1 MKNILKKRRN
11 RYLFAFL
18 GMIILLL
25 IPTIK
30 PLFIITF
37 GEEVHLRVEGYDPTD
52 PFKGDFVRLGYET
65 DFIPKELL
73 SSEIISMNQDDY
85 YRTLDDNRLYIELV
99 RDGDLYVVKQVTLD
113 KPDGLFIRAN
123 YSWSQFDY
131 ENNNELIGI
140 TVSLSMD
147 RFYVPEGTGKAYE
160 DMINNGEAY
169 SVIKIING
177 YGVLTDLRTN

>member
-11 RYLFAFL
+11 VYIFAFI
-18 GMIILLL
+18 GMLILLL

-52 PFKGDFVRLGYET
+52 PFKGDYVRLGYEN

-73 SSEIISMNQDDY
+73 SEELIRMNIGSYYRNVDDY
-85 YRTLDDNRLYIELV
+85 KLYLELIKE
-99 RDGDLYVVKQVTLD
+99 GDLYVVKQVTLD
-113 KPDGLFIRAN
+113 KPDGLFIRAD
-123 YSWSQFDY
+123 YEWAQFDY
-131 ENNNELIGI
+131 ENNNVLLGI
-140 TVSLSMD
+140 TVSLAMD

-160 DMINNGEAY
+160 DMINSGDAY

-177 YGVLTDLRTN
+177 YGVLVDLRTN